1 MLSSTAPTGVPL
13 NQLGLAVNSTAI
25 IFTWDHPAIDSRN
38 GIITGY
44 SLLLVELTTNSTTLH
59 SQTGAHIEVVI
70 GNLHP
75 YYDYECQIAAET
87 SVGRGPYGLPFI
99 TRTLQD
105 GELNL
110 ITLSWSIHI
119 FDLLRSPLWSSSG
132 CESNCD

>member
-25 IFTWDHPAIDSRN
+25 IFTWNHPAVDSRN

-119 FDLLRSPLWSSSG
+119 FYLLRSPLWSSSG
-132 CESNCD
+132 CESSCD